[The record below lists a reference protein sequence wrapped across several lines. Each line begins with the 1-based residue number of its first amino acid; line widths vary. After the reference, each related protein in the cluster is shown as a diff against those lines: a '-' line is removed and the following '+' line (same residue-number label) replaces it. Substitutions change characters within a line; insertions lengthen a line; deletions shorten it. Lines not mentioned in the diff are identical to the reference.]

1 MSFRLNHYPDFDHRV
16 LGKLALVTVC
26 FLPLLSLAIQP
37 AIAQTAQLP
46 DPVAA
51 SVKQDVAKTLQISAD
66 KLKIV
71 SFTQQNWP
79 DGCLN
84 LPKKDEICTQAIVPG
99 WRVEVTD
106 GAQQYFYRTDSTGKT
121 LRAEGLPGSSL
132 PLAVAQRVQQF
143 AARELKIDSDKLK
156 IAAIE
161 PRVFDGCLGIFTP
174 NRACTK
180 IAIQGWQAVISNG
193 STSWLYHL
201 DRDGR
206 RIVQNPTASGALAPV
221 AIGFVGV
228 ASALPNRQVD
238 TTTQN
243 LVFSSTSSGDITGQT
258 ITTTLTTDGKVI
270 RSIVAPN
277 IRSRPVV
284 IRTLLPQQVEKF
296 LALVL
301 IRQRFAN
308 LNRLTYLTE
317 AAVADVPT
325 IALQDATHRISYIST
340 EKPKLPKS
348 LRAIIDAWEKI
359 IAVKK

>member
-1 MSFRLNHYPDFDHRV
+1 MPVPSLNYYYRS
-16 LGKLALVTVC
+16 LGKLAIFTTWL
-26 FLPLLSLAIQP
+26 LPLAIPP

-46 DPVAA
+46 DPVAT
-51 SVKQDVAKTLQISAD
+51 SVKQDVTKTFQISAD
-66 KLKIV
+66 KLKVV

-106 GAQQYFYRTDSTGKT
+106 GVQQYFYRTDNTGKT
-121 LRAEGLPGSSL
+121 LRAEALPESIL

-143 AARELKIDSDKLK
+143 AARELRIGSDKLK

-174 NRACTK
+174 NQACTK
-180 IAIQGWQAVISNG
+180 IAIEGWQAVISNG

-206 RIVQNPTASGALAPV
+206 RIVQNPTASNALAPV
-221 AIGFVGV
+221 KIDF
-228 ASALPNRQVD
+228 NRQVD
-238 TTTQN
+238 DN
-243 LVFSSTSSGDITGQT
+243 RSIVFASISSGDITGQT

-270 RSIVAPN
+270 QSIVAPN

-284 IRTLLPQQVEKF
+284 LKKLLPQQVEKF

-301 IRQRFAN
+301 MRQRFAN

-325 IALQDATHRISYIST
+325 IVLQDATHRTSYTST
-340 EKPKLPKS
+340 EKSKLPKS
-348 LRAIIDAWEKI
+348 LRTIIDAWDKI
-359 IAVKK
+359 IAVRR

>member
-1 MSFRLNHYPDFDHRV
+1 
-16 LGKLALVTVC
+16 
-26 FLPLLSLAIQP
+26 
-37 AIAQTAQLP
+37 
-46 DPVAA
+46 VAT
-51 SVKQDVAKTLQISAD
+51 SVKQDVAKTFQISAD
-66 KLKIV
+66 KLKVV

-99 WRVEVTD
+99 WRVEITD
-106 GAQQYFYRTDSTGKT
+106 GVQQYFYRTDNTGKT
-121 LRAEGLPGSSL
+121 LRSEVLPGSIL
-132 PLAVAQRVQQF
+132 PLAIAQRVQQF
-143 AARELKIDSDKLK
+143 AARELRSSIEKLK

-174 NRACTK
+174 NQACTK

-206 RIVQNPTASGALAPV
+206 QIVQNPTASGALAPV
-221 AIGFVGV
+221 AIGFD
-228 ASALPNRQVD
+228 RQAD

-243 LVFSSTSSGDITGQT
+243 LVFASTASGDLTGQT
-258 ITTTLTTDGKVI
+258 ITTTLTTDGKVV

-284 IRTLLPQQVEKF
+284 LKTLLPQQVEKF

-301 IRQRFAN
+301 MRQRFAN
-308 LNRLTYLTE
+308 LNRLTYLTS

-325 IALQDATHRISYIST
+325 IVLQDATHRTSYIST
-340 EKPKLPKS
+340 EKTKLPKS
-348 LRAIIDAWEKI
+348 LRAIIDAWDKI